1 MNEVLRERLR
11 KRLLKLK
18 ETMQNLDQLN
28 PDDILQVFAVID
40 GFYNELC
47 FVNDK
52 GLNEHI
58 TKFDAKVEVL
68 DQNLLDA
75 NKAVSEAFKAKIGFY
90 KEAYKVLL
98 SDL

>member
-1 MNEVLRERLR
+1 MNELLRIRLK
-11 KRLLKLK
+11 KRLQRMQ
-18 ETMQNLDQLN
+18 ETMQNLDTLSM
-28 PDDILQVFAVID
+28 DDILQVFAVMD

-52 GLNEHI
+52 ALNEHI
-58 TKFDAKVEVL
+58 TKFDSKVEVL
-68 DQNLLDA
+68 DQNLLMA
-75 NKAVSEAFKAKIGFY
+75 NKTVSEAFKAKIEFY